1 MNLAL
6 PFRISGR
13 ISRRDYWIG
22 FAIILAVLAVLVTF
36 FSAYF
41 STTGGDNLDRIFS
54 YLLFSL
60 FLWIHFAVTVKRLH
74 DLNRPTWH
82 YLFYGLLPVV
92 LMLLVVYPTLS
103 FIGAAVWL
111 WTKYHLGFT
120 RGTEG
125 PNDYGPDPLAPD
137 EPDSYEPA

>member
-6 PFRISGR
+6 PFSYSGR
-13 ISRRDYWIG
+13 IGRRDYWIG
-22 FAIILAVLAVLVTF
+22 FAIIFAILIVLFSF

-41 STTGGDNLDRIFS
+41 SSTGGDSTDRVFT
-54 YLLFSL
+54 YLLFTL
-60 FLWIHFAVTVKRLH
+60 FLWVHFSVTVKRLH

-82 YLFYGLLPVV
+82 YIFYGLLPLF
-92 LMLLVVYPTLS
+92 LMMMVIYPTLS
-103 FIGAAVWL
+103 FIGFAIWL
-111 WTKYHLGFT
+111 WTKYRLGFI

-137 EPDSYEPA
+137 KPDSFEPA